1 MGIVILIIAFVLVV
15 AAYIAL
21 NRAGGISFPWVQF
34 YVRGKE
40 SGFSFSE
47 VNLLRRVSI
56 ENKLKNP
63 TSLFWSV
70 KTLDRCIRSAI
81 VGFRAHQTTEQPKNM
96 EFLDKLFAFRRRVE
110 FDQPKYRLGISSTR
124 GISPGQTFKITP
136 PQGGVFIAKLIEN
149 NRRYMAITYP
159 RGKTEGTKISWKDLD
174 IKMYFW
180 RKEDA
185 GYFFETKVVGDYLD
199 RKVPIIHV
207 SHSDNIIRAQKR
219 RSVRR
224 EAGVPA
230 LLFPLRTI
238 NQANETIEQSGGYRC
253 KLMDISEDGAAVAIG
268 GRAKAGLPVKIQVEL
283 NEEPVVLSGVIKSVD
298 FKQKNRAS
306 VLHIQAQPS
315 SVGMRV
321 KILTYVYGLFDEHE
335 TKTQLSKAAERSKSS
350 GTQKQHGDASGDD
363 AEKGGTPRQR
373 AARAAGNRES

>member
-1 MGIVILIIAFVLVV
+1 MIGGYILLQ
-15 AAYIAL
+15 
-21 NRAGGISFPWVQF
+21 RAGGISFPWVQF

-56 ENKLKNP
+56 ENHLKNP

-81 VGFRAHQTTEQPKNM
+81 LGFRSHNTVHLPKNS
-96 EFLDKLFAFRRRVE
+96 EFLDKLFNFRKRVE

-124 GISPGQTFKITP
+124 GITPGQTFKITP
-136 PQGGVFIAKLIEN
+136 PAGGVYISKLIEN
-149 NRRYMAITYP
+149 NRRYIALTYP
-159 RGKTEGTKISWKDLD
+159 RGKTESSVSWREQP
-174 IKMYFW
+174 IKLYFW

-185 GYFFETKVVGDYLD
+185 GYYFESKVIGDYLD

-207 SHSDNIIRAQKR
+207 NHSDNIIRAQKR

-224 EAGVPA
+224 DVGKPG

-238 NQANETIEQSGGYRC
+238 NQASETVEDDGGYRC
-253 KLMDISEDGAAVAIG
+253 KVLDISEDGAALAIG
-268 GRAKAGLPVKIQVEL
+268 GRAKAGLPIKIQVRL
-283 NEEPVVLSGVIKSVD
+283 YEEPVVISGVIKSVD

-306 VLHIQAQPS
+306 VLHIQAQPM
-315 SVGMRV
+315 SVEMRV
-321 KILTYVYGLFDEHE
+321 RILTYVYALFDENE
-335 TKTQLSKAAERSKSS
+335 NRNEIKGKI
-350 GTQKQHGDASGDD
+350 
-363 AEKGGTPRQR
+363 AEKAPTAPEDEKAPTPRQR
-373 AARAAGNRES
+373 AAEAAKEKDG